1 MISKFSFKI
10 LFWIVTKSSPTLVEL
25 YNWSWTQNYVLMK
38 MWRFSRF
45 LFEWRSEE
53 SPEDWECESR
63 GHQCERESCWSFSAL
78 SMFVSTVSDCL
89 DCISRYQLT
98 ITSRHWLHLL
108 LSECFYSD
116 AVFIYLSYRQTT
128 KCAPFINSE
137 IFPIYLVLA
146 PSVGNEQ
153 HPSCNCFLTREKI
166 FNFN

>member
-1 MISKFSFKI
+1 MNSKFSFKI

-53 SPEDWECESR
+53 SPEDWVCESR
-63 GHQCERESCWSFSAL
+63 VHQCERVVLELLCTQYVRLYSQWLLGLHQSL
-78 SMFVSTVSDCL
+78 STHHHKQTLAPPAPQWMFLQWRRV
-89 DCISRYQLT
+89 
-98 ITSRHWLHLL
+98 
-108 LSECFYSD
+108 
-116 AVFIYLSYRQTT
+116 YLPELQANHKVCT
-128 KCAPFINSE
+128 FINSE